1 MKDRTRM
8 LTARPRSILLLVV
21 ILAALT
27 LVPEGSKTAL
37 RTLPVRSNSAGAAKF
52 CGFRPVWPVA
62 AAAERAVP

>member
-27 LVPEGSKTAL
+27 LVLKGRKRRLERFLCGQIPPAPL
-37 RTLPVRSNSAGAAKF
+37 NSAGLGQF
-52 CGFRPVWPVA
+52 GP
-62 AAAERAVP
+62 